1 MLPWELQNSCY
12 KRIHLWRR
20 LILESILTSFLNI
33 LINIGYYVKRIILA
47 FIINILG
54 IIMFFGTVDLPLD
67 IKTALHYA
75 MRNFW
80 TYFLTYFLVMT
91 DEDISSPSSSAF
103 KKNREDRA
111 LCSRQCCS
119 CNDQIRKE
127 KQVKSLNKKTLVY
140 KNKGTLHKSGRVP
153 LFVLSEFFRVWF
165 TL

>member
-1 MLPWELQNSCY
+1 M
-12 KRIHLWRR
+12 
-20 LILESILTSFLNI
+20 ESILTSFLNI

-80 TYFLTYFLVMT
+80 TYFLTYFLVTT

-103 KKNREDRA
+103 KKIGQIFLYISANCGYFMMIYHWDSICSFFQNIFPKYDTTWIADTLDKLNESVEA
-111 LCSRQCCS
+111 L
-119 CNDQIRKE
+119 
-127 KQVKSLNKKTLVY
+127 
-140 KNKGTLHKSGRVP
+140 
-153 LFVLSEFFRVWF
+153 F
-165 TL
+165 

>member
-1 MLPWELQNSCY
+1 M
-12 KRIHLWRR
+12 
-20 LILESILTSFLNI
+20 ESILTSFLNI

-103 KKNREDRA
+103 KKIGQIFLYISANCGYFMMIYHWDSICSFFQNIFPKYDTTWIADTLDKLNESVEA
-111 LCSRQCCS
+111 L
-119 CNDQIRKE
+119 
-127 KQVKSLNKKTLVY
+127 
-140 KNKGTLHKSGRVP
+140 
-153 LFVLSEFFRVWF
+153 F
-165 TL
+165 

>member
-1 MLPWELQNSCY
+1 M
-12 KRIHLWRR
+12 
-20 LILESILTSFLNI
+20 ESILTSFLNI

-103 KKNREDRA
+103 KKIGQIFLYISANCGYFLMIYHWDSICSFFQNIFPKYDTTWIADTLDKLNESVEA
-111 LCSRQCCS
+111 L
-119 CNDQIRKE
+119 
-127 KQVKSLNKKTLVY
+127 
-140 KNKGTLHKSGRVP
+140 
-153 LFVLSEFFRVWF
+153 F
-165 TL
+165 